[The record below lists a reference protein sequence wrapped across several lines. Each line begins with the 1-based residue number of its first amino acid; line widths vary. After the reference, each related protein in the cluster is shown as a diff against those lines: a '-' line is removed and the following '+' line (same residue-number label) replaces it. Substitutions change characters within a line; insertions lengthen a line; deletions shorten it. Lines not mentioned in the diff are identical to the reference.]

1 MPPAMFAM
9 ELITCNEKVDE
20 EIKNLYE
27 TIIAAEEEA
36 ERNNGFDSLN
46 SYKKLRDSI
55 DDVITELMDETDD
68 EKLKKIVKRNLRLV
82 SSELKQLAKDCRD
95 KYGCGGGC
103 DSCAADVLKDAISRT
118 EGYRS
123 YFDAARETPGDVD
136 VEEDAKEAIRTD
148 MINYIN
154 EISGDSNII
163 LRKKVEEGSVDECEQ
178 EKLDIYSKIKAPLW
192 MLVNTTIFAPS
203 LDDLEAMVVEMTNS
217 MDQLLAKYCNEKP
230 TTKVTTDDGPT
241 CEWDEYEQ
249 TKNYLTKVD
258 EIIQEALF
266 KAKDE
271 SAQMTALLGFVD
283 IQTMFDKRV
292 KKLFEDSLA
301 CPDEVTFIK
310 KTYMPG
316 LAKCMAQFMNGR
328 LKFEDMSRIERIS
341 CTKVLRNGMETR
353 MSELLSAELDKSLN
367 QIGEDGVKQ

>member
-1 MPPAMFAM
+1 M
-9 ELITCNEKVDE
+9 
-20 EIKNLYE
+20 
-27 TIIAAEEEA
+27 
-36 ERNNGFDSLN
+36 
-46 SYKKLRDSI
+46 
-55 DDVITELMDETDD
+55 
-68 EKLKKIVKRNLRLV
+68 
-82 SSELKQLAKDCRD
+82 
-95 KYGCGGGC
+95 
-103 DSCAADVLKDAISRT
+103 
-118 EGYRS
+118 
-123 YFDAARETPGDVD
+123 
-136 VEEDAKEAIRTD
+136 EEDAREAIRTD

-217 MDQLLAKYCNEKP
+217 MDQLLAKYCDEKP

-283 IQTMFDKRV
+283 IQVTTV
-292 KKLFEDSLA
+292 LLA
-301 CPDEVTFIK
+301 VSF
-310 KTYMPG
+310 MPPSS
-316 LAKCMAQFMNGR
+316 
-328 LKFEDMSRIERIS
+328 DH
-341 CTKVLRNGMETR
+341 V
-353 MSELLSAELDKSLN
+353 
-367 QIGEDGVKQ
+367 

>member
-1 MPPAMFAM
+1 
-9 ELITCNEKVDE
+9 
-20 EIKNLYE
+20 
-27 TIIAAEEEA
+27 
-36 ERNNGFDSLN
+36 
-46 SYKKLRDSI
+46 
-55 DDVITELMDETDD
+55 
-68 EKLKKIVKRNLRLV
+68 
-82 SSELKQLAKDCRD
+82 
-95 KYGCGGGC
+95 
-103 DSCAADVLKDAISRT
+103 
-118 EGYRS
+118 
-123 YFDAARETPGDVD
+123 
-136 VEEDAKEAIRTD
+136 
-148 MINYIN
+148 
-154 EISGDSNII
+154 
-163 LRKKVEEGSVDECEQ
+163 
-178 EKLDIYSKIKAPLW
+178 
-192 MLVNTTIFAPS
+192 
-203 LDDLEAMVVEMTNS
+203 VVEMTNS
-217 MDQLLAKYCNEKP
+217 MDQLLAKYCDEKP
-230 TTKVTTDDGPT
+230 TTKVATDDGPT